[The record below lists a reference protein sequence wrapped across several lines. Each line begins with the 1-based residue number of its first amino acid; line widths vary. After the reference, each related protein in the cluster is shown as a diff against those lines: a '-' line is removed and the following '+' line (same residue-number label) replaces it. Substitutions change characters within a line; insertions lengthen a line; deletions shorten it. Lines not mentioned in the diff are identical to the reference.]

1 MWVNSKQ
8 VQFSPLLLTCFINS
22 FIEHINLLGYNLC
35 DMKNRNIR
43 KEGLTKLIN
52 IVTILLVGCL
62 GVAGFMVMN
71 QTAESNKVTAD
82 IAKIQSEHKSRVIQE
97 VALLTAEMR
106 NLQKDMDEILELIKE
121 IEKAEKEKK

>member
-8 VQFSPLLLTCFINS
+8 VQFSPLLLACFTNS

-35 DMKNRNIR
+35 DMKNRNTR

-62 GVAGFMVMN
+62 GIAGFMVMN
-71 QTAESNKVTAD
+71 QTAESNKVTTD

-97 VALLTAEMR
+97 VALLTAQLR
-106 NLQKDMDEILELIKE
+106 NVEKDMDEILAILKK
-121 IEKAEKEKK
+121 IEKTEKEKR

>member
-1 MWVNSKQ
+1 MDVHPWPFFYIFHMK
-8 VQFSPLLLTCFINS
+8 
-22 FIEHINLLGYNLC
+22 
-35 DMKNRNIR
+35 KNRIE
-43 KEGLTKLIN
+43 KTLN

-62 GVAGFMVMN
+62 GIAGFMVMN
-71 QTAESNKVTAD
+71 HTAESNKVTAD
-82 IAKIQSEHKSRVIQE
+82 IAKIQSEHKSKVIQE

>member
-1 MWVNSKQ
+1 M
-8 VQFSPLLLTCFINS
+8 
-22 FIEHINLLGYNLC
+22 C
-35 DMKNRNIR
+35 DMKNRNTR

-62 GVAGFMVMN
+62 GIAGFMVMN
-71 QTAESNKVTAD
+71 QTAESNKVTTD

-97 VALLTAEMR
+97 VALLTAQLR
-106 NLQKDMDEILELIKE
+106 NVEKDMDEILEILKK

>member
-1 MWVNSKQ
+1 MR
-8 VQFSPLLLTCFINS
+8 
-22 FIEHINLLGYNLC
+22 NL
-35 DMKNRNIR
+35 
-43 KEGLTKLIN
+43 EKLIN
-52 IVTILLVGCL
+52 AVTVLLVGAL

-97 VALLTAEMR
+97 VALLTAQLR
-106 NLQKDMDEILELIKE
+106 NVEKDMDDILAILKK